1 MTTEKTTPKT
11 TPQTRANRLRGL
23 ELAVQ
28 MFAAKPAPPSSLVL
42 EVADAFADYLH
53 TGLGKP

>member
-23 ELAVQ
+23 ATYRNET
-28 MFAAKPAPPSSLVL
+28 
-42 EVADAFADYLH
+42 EVPF
-53 TGLGKP
+53 